1 MPKNYATITKR
12 DLGKLAKLGK
22 RSARIKSQPI
32 ATEDGRFDSKAEY
45 ERWCEL
51 KLLAVAGQITGLR
64 RQVAY
69 PFVVNGTK
77 ICSYFADYVY
87 TDSAS
92 QKEIVEDCK
101 GHLTEV
107 YLLKKKMMRAFYGIE
122 ILETK
127 PKSLNKKRKVW

>member
-1 MPKNYATITKR
+1 MPKIYATINKR
-12 DLGKLAKLGK
+12 DLAKLSK
-22 RSARIKSQPI
+22 RSARIKSQAI

-51 KLLAVAGQITGLR
+51 KLLAVAGQISNLR

-87 TDSAS
+87 TDSTS

-107 YLLKKKMMRAFYGIE
+107 YLLKKKMMKAFYGIE
-122 ILETK
+122 ILETR

>member
-1 MPKNYATITKR
+1 MSKTYATITRR
-12 DLGKLAKLGK
+12 DLAKVNKKSG
-22 RSARIKSQPI
+22 RIKSHAI
-32 ATEDGRFDSKAEY
+32 ATDDGRFDSKAEY

-51 KLLAVAGQITGLR
+51 KLLLLAGQISNLR
-64 RQVAY
+64 RQVPY
-69 PFVVNGTK
+69 PFFVNGK
-77 ICSYFADYVY
+77 RICTYFADYVY

-92 QKEIVEDCK
+92 QREIVEDCK

-107 YLLKKKMMRAFYGIE
+107 YLLKKKMMAAFYGIE